1 MFGSINLIP
10 VAIVGAAVLT
20 VAAYVKGRYDGSDS
34 IAIEF
39 ERYKKEQIQ
48 AQAKQ
53 VEEARAKE
61 KELQGIANKLREEK
75 NREAKKVA
83 ALNDDLLNSLR
94 DRKPRAMPDDPD
106 AGQGGCTGKELYR
119 EDAEFLARIA
129 READEMRIALKQ
141 CYSQY
146 DSLTR

>member
-10 VAIVGAAVLT
+10 VALIGAAVLT
-20 VAAYVKGRYDGSDS
+20 VAAYVKGRYDGSDA

-39 ERYKKEQIQ
+39 ERYKKEQIE
-48 AQAKQ
+48 AQAKH

-61 KELQGIANKLREEK
+61 QELQGIANKLREEK

-94 DRKPRAMPDDPD
+94 DRKSRSMPDDPE
-106 AGQGGCTGKELYR
+106 AGQSGCTGKELYR
-119 EDAEFLARIA
+119 EDSEFLVRLA